1 MTIDKSCGIFDLICD
16 NCGEVHPESFDDFYD
31 AVEAK
36 KENGWK
42 SKKRNGNWEDWC
54 PKCAGESEGK

>member
-1 MTIDKSCGIFDLICD
+1 MSIDKSCGTFNLTCD
-16 NCGEVHPESFDDFYD
+16 NCGEELEGDFEDFYE

-42 SKKRNGNWEDWC
+42 SRKVDGNWEDWC
-54 PKCAGESEGK
+54 DKCCEG

>member
-1 MTIDKSCGIFDLICD
+1 MIDKSCGFYSLVCD
-16 NCGEVHPESFDDFYD
+16 NCGEELDEQFDDFYE

-42 SKKRNGNWEDWC
+42 SKKVNGEWQDIC
-54 PKCAGESEGK
+54 PDCADSQK

>member
-1 MTIDKSCGIFDLICD
+1 MSIDKSCNSFDLTCD
-16 NCGEVHPESFDDFYD
+16 NCGKVMDESFDDFYD

-54 PKCAGESEGK
+54 DECCEE

>member
-1 MTIDKSCGIFDLICD
+1 MSIDNFGGMYSLTCD
-16 NCGEVHPESFDDFYD
+16 NCGEELDEQFFDFYE

-42 SKKRNGNWEDWC
+42 SRKVNGNWEDWC
-54 PKCAGESEGK
+54 DKCCEG